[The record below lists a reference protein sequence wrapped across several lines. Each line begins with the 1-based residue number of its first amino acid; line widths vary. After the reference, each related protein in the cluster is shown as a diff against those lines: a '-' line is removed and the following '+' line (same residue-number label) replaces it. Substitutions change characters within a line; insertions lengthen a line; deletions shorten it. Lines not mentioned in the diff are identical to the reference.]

1 MNKTLSIGLAG
12 FSFVIE
18 EHAYIKLSDYLAALR
33 SSLEESEADEIMHDI
48 EIRIVEI
55 LKDNMGK
62 REVVNDDDIEKV
74 IAQIGK
80 PEVIEEQEEAY
91 FSDKT
96 ANKKSRPSFSS
107 AQQKQLF
114 RDPENMKLAGV
125 CSGLAAYF
133 GMDVTWMRVIWFG
146 VAFLGLFTAGIS
158 TTLIV
163 FLYLVFWIILP
174 KAETAADFLKMKG
187 KPLNFDNLKEESS
200 NIVKFANE
208 STAKVGEMYNEA
220 KPVVT
225 SAGSGLLNVLRVLFG
240 AIFAFLA
247 LGAIIGLFF
256 FFNLFGNPDF
266 PGVSKMNFLFDDGGM
281 KYILSSL
288 IVLGTLFPAV
298 LFSLISIKLL
308 SPKTKLRNLGYVL
321 GGLFLII
328 VLLGTY
334 FGVNM
339 AKIDMSYKGDKEE
352 TENISI
358 NVQPTDSLIIDEKQ
372 VNIPANYTAYDDDI
386 FSDKKMVFEEDY
398 PNVEVVRNAN
408 ITQPYLI
415 IKKYAEGY
423 NKPLELNVPVEVVGN
438 KILLPNFVS
447 YPYQYRF
454 RHYSVDYELVVP
466 KDMKVAKGNEHLNV
480 NGDLNANGIDDDD
493 ENNNNENGDIVI
505 EKNKININGTTIE
518 YDSENADSVIINGKK
533 YPKKVADS
541 ILEKDIK
548 NINSLKDLENLKDL
562 NISIKDGDSKIEI
575 NTKNK

>member
-18 EHAYIKLSDYLAALR
+18 EHAYIKLSDYLSALR

-80 PEVIEEQEEAY
+80 PEVIEEQEEVY

-158 TTLIV
+158 TSLII
-163 FLYLVFWIILP
+163 FLYIVFWIILP

-247 LGAIIGLFF
+247 LGAIILLFF
-256 FFNLFGNPDF
+256 IFGLFGNPDF

-321 GGLFLII
+321 GGLFLAI

-358 NVQPTDSLIIDEKQ
+358 NVKPTDSLIIDKKQ

-398 PNVEVVRNAN
+398 PNVEVVRNPN

-423 NKPLELNVPVEVVGN
+423 NKPLELNVPVEVIGN
-438 KILLPNFVS
+438 KIL
-447 YPYQYRF
+447 
-454 RHYSVDYELVVP
+454 
-466 KDMKVAKGNEHLNV
+466 
-480 NGDLNANGIDDDD
+480 
-493 ENNNNENGDIVI
+493 
-505 EKNKININGTTIE
+505 
-518 YDSENADSVIINGKK
+518 
-533 YPKKVADS
+533 
-541 ILEKDIK
+541 
-548 NINSLKDLENLKDL
+548 
-562 NISIKDGDSKIEI
+562 
-575 NTKNK
+575 